1 MKKLE
6 QVREEMVFYGEG
18 NIKTVDFITVLV
30 GKTLPNETY
39 NYLSKLSLGEVSN
52 LTEQDLISLDGIGSK
67 AAERIVAAIGLGKTL
82 KRKNF
87 HIADRIG
94 CTEDA
99 RDCFSYIE
107 GLEQE
112 HLEVAYL
119 DTKNKVISKR
129 NIFKGSLSAS
139 IVHPR
144 EIFKEAVKLSA
155 ASFLVA
161 HNHPSGD
168 PAPSQEDIQVTR
180 RLKEAGEMMGIQLID
195 HIIIGDNYKY
205 TSLREKGYI

>member
-18 NIKTVDFITVLV
+18 SIKTVDFITVLV

-39 NYLSKLSLGEVSN
+39 DYLSELSLGEVGN

-87 HIADRIG
+87 RVADRIG

-129 NIFKGSLSAS
+129 NIFKGSLNAS

-144 EIFKEAVKLSA
+144 EVFKETVKLSA

-168 PAPSQEDIQVTR
+168 PAPSQEDIQVTK